1 MDESTLSQV
10 CSTIPFIG
18 STPLRIALA
27 DVFTAIMALVREF
40 RQAAPTPERTHS
52 FETKLQALVREIGR
66 VIMEW
71 TLNNVE
77 PATPEEAPPR
87 LDFDGQ
93 EYRRKPKSYNRDLGT
108 LFGSVQLNRLLYEP
122 LERGEKSIFPLEIN
136 LGVVARRA
144 TPALAERVAEW
155 ATQETQEALRAIL
168 ERDHDVTWS
177 VNTLRNVTAVASDGM
192 APQLH
197 AAQVAQLLKWLDQA
211 DRSRGKHR
219 VTVSVGR
226 DGIFL
231 PLRDEENY
239 KEGAVATVSVH
250 DRRGKRLGTV
260 YLGRMPEA
268 FQIVLSDELTR
279 LVRDVL
285 QQWRG
290 TTPRLVYVT
299 DAGFHPT
306 WYFKNVLRSM
316 RDPKQPK
323 RYLEW
328 TWIVDFYHA
337 SQYVSK
343 LAESLF
349 GDTSAGKDWARKM
362 CKWLK
367 HKPNA
372 VYRVLH
378 AAAHHHSE
386 KQLTNKAE
394 KSYHTA
400 YAYLNEHSASLDYA
414 AYRARGL
421 PIGSGVTEA
430 ACKTVITQR
439 FKQSGMAWGVEHGQL
454 ILNLRL
460 TRLSHVWAPVY
471 AAYLKSCP
479 TIKLVTGRCFSK
491 ILTQKA
497 A

>member
-1 MDESTLSQV
+1 MDESTLSRL
-10 CSTIPFIG
+10 CSTIPFIR
-18 STPLRIALA
+18 STPLLVALA
-27 DVFTAIMALVREF
+27 AVFTAIGTLVREF
-40 RQAAPTPERTHS
+40 RQAAPTPQRTHS
-52 FETKLQALVREIGR
+52 FETKLHASVLEIGR

-77 PATPEEAPPR
+77 PSTPEKAPPR
-87 LDFDGQ
+87 LDFEGQ
-93 EYRRKPKSYNRDLGT
+93 EYRRKPKSSNRDLGT

-122 LERGEKSIFPLEIN
+122 LERGERSIFPLEIN

-155 ATQETQEALRAIL
+155 ATQETQDALRAIL
-168 ERDHDVTWS
+168 ERDHHLTWS
-177 VNTLRNVTAVASDGM
+177 VSTLRNVTAATSDGM

-197 AAQVAQLLKWLDQA
+197 TAQVAQLLKWLDQA
-211 DRSRGKHR
+211 RGSRGKHQ
-219 VTVSVGR
+219 VTLAVGR

-231 PLRDEENY
+231 PLRDEEHY
-239 KEGAVATVSVH
+239 KEGSVATVSVH

-268 FQIVLSDELTR
+268 FQTTLSDELTR

-285 QQWRG
+285 QQWCG
-290 TTPRLVYVT
+290 PAPRLVYVT

-306 WYFKNVLRSM
+306 WYFNHVLRSM
-316 RDPKQPK
+316 RDPKHPN

-349 GDTSAGKDWARKM
+349 GDTREGKDWARKM

-367 HKPNA
+367 HKPKA

-378 AAAHHHSE
+378 SAARYHSE
-386 KQLTNKAE
+386 KQLSNKAE
-394 KSYHTA
+394 KTYQTA
-400 YAYLNEHSASLDYA
+400 YAYLNEHSPSMDYA
-414 AYRARGL
+414 TYRARGL

-430 ACKTVITQR
+430 ACKTVFTQR
-439 FKQSGMAWGVEHGQL
+439 FKQSGMSWGVAHGQR
-454 ILNLRL
+454 ILGLRV
-460 TRLSHVWAPVY
+460 TRLSHVWSPVY
-471 AAYLKSCP
+471 VAYLDSCP
-479 TIKLVTGRCFSK
+479 TIKMATDRRFSK
-491 ILTQKA
+491 IFTQKA

>member
-1 MDESTLSQV
+1 M
-10 CSTIPFIG
+10 
-18 STPLRIALA
+18 AA
-27 DVFTAIMALVREF
+27 VFTAIGTLIREF
-40 RQAAPTPERTHS
+40 RQAPPTPASTYS
-52 FETKLQALVREIGR
+52 FETKLHASVLEIGR
-66 VIMEW
+66 VIMEC

-87 LDFDGQ
+87 LDFEGQ

-108 LFGSVQLNRLLYEP
+108 LFGSVQLERLLYEP

-155 ATQETQEALRAIL
+155 ATQQTQDALRAII
-168 ERDHDVTWS
+168 ERDHHLTWS
-177 VNTLRNVTAVASDGM
+177 VNTLRNVTAAASDGM

-219 VTVSVGR
+219 VTLSVGR

-239 KEGAVATVSVH
+239 KDGAVATVSVH

-268 FQIVLSDELTR
+268 FQITLSDELTR
-279 LVRDVL
+279 LVQDVL
-285 QQWRG
+285 RQWSGSR
-290 TTPRLVYVT
+290 PRLVYVT

-306 WYFKNVLRSM
+306 WYFNHVLRSM

-349 GDTSAGKDWARKM
+349 GDTREGKDWARKM

-367 HKPNA
+367 HKPKA

-378 AAAHHHSE
+378 SAARYHSE
-386 KQLTNKAE
+386 KHLSNKAE
-394 KSYHTA
+394 KTYQGA
-400 YAYLNEHSASLDYA
+400 YAYLNEHSASMDYA

-430 ACKTVITQR
+430 ACKTVFTQR
-439 FKQSGMAWGVEHGQL
+439 FKQSGMTWGVEHGQR

-460 TRLSHVWAPVY
+460 TRLSHVWSRVY
-471 AAYLKSCP
+471 AAYLALCP
-479 TIKLVTGRCFSK
+479 TITMETELAFSK

>member
-1 MDESTLSQV
+1 MDESTLSRL
-10 CSTIPFIG
+10 CSTIPFIS
-18 STPLRIALA
+18 STPLLGTLA
-27 DVFTAIMALVREF
+27 GVFTAIVTLVREF
-40 RQAAPTPERTHS
+40 RQAAPTPEKTHS
-52 FETKLQALVREIGR
+52 FETKLHALVLEIGR

-71 TLNNVE
+71 ILNDVE
-77 PATPEEAPPR
+77 PAAPEEALPR
-87 LDFDGQ
+87 LEFEGQ

-108 LFGSVQLNRLLYEP
+108 LFGSVQLNRLSYEP
-122 LERGEKSIFPLEIN
+122 LEQGEKSIFPLEIN

-155 ATQETQEALRAIL
+155 ATQEPQDALRAIL
-168 ERDHDVTWS
+168 ERDHDLTWS
-177 VNTLRNVTAVASDGM
+177 VNTLRNVTAAASDGM

-197 AAQVAQLLKWLDQA
+197 AAQVAQLLKWLNQA

-219 VTVSVGR
+219 VTLAVGR
-226 DGIFL
+226 DGIFV
-231 PLRDEENY
+231 PLRDEEKY

-268 FQIVLSDELTR
+268 FQTTLSDELTR
-279 LVRDVL
+279 LVRDML

-306 WYFKNVLRSM
+306 WYFNHVLRSM

-349 GDTSAGKDWARKM
+349 GDTREGKDWARKM

-367 HKPNA
+367 HKPKA

-378 AAAHHHSE
+378 SAARYHSE
-386 KQLTNKAE
+386 KQLSNKAE
-394 KSYHTA
+394 KSYQGA
-400 YAYLNEHSASLDYA
+400 YAYLNEHSASMDYA
-414 AYRARGL
+414 AYRAHGM

-430 ACKTVITQR
+430 ACKTVFTQR
-439 FKQSGMAWGVEHGQL
+439 FKQSGMAWGVGHGQR

-460 TRLSHVWAPVY
+460 TRLSHIWSPVY
-471 AAYLKSCP
+471 AAYLASCP
-479 TIKLVTGRCFSK
+479 TIKMETDRRFSK
-491 ILTQKA
+491 VFNQKA